1 MNKYGHNM
9 TWDEWTEDLLA
20 VSGGEI
26 DHTGISEE
34 TAERKYPCLYG
45 YYEAG
50 EDPDIY
56 IAENRMVYKDEGD
69 YIEIWTDPDEPD
81 DFDYELDAI
90 LSNTEFFKTFS
101 AEILNLKALNGFTTA
116 TDATTHT
123 LKKQILV
130 SAITCLETYL
140 SDAFINTVLSN
151 KEYLK
156 LFFKTYKDFKD
167 ESFKMNTLFDTF
179 DKAESIAT
187 KKMLEVMYH
196 NLPKVQKMYKNTL
209 NISFPK
215 FDKLAKYVSQ
225 RHDLVH
231 RNGREQKING
241 KFLSLDTEYIY
252 SVITDIED
260 FVNSIDKDLKD
271 KEIIHQHQ
279 PKANENDWD
288 NIVF

>member
-9 TWDEWTEDLLA
+9 TWEEWLIHLHDYT
-20 VSGGEI
+20 GGEI
-26 DHTGISEE
+26 DRAGISEE
-34 TAERKYPCLYG
+34 TAQVTYPTLYAYYTEG
-45 YYEAG
+45 YKP
-50 EDPDIY
+50 EDYVD
-56 IAENRMVYKDEGD
+56 ENTIRYKDEGD

-156 LFFKTYKDFKD
+156 LFFNSYKDFKD

-196 NLPKVQKMYKNTL
+196 NLPKVHKMYKNTL

-231 RNGREQKING
+231 RNGREQKVNG

-252 SVITDIED
+252 QVITDIED
-260 FVNSIDKDLKD
+260 FVNSIDKQLKN
-271 KEIIHQHQ
+271 KEIIQQ
-279 PKANENDWD
+279 PEVNANGFDG
-288 NIVF
+288 IAF